1 MHSLGGPCGD
11 IHLGHFK
18 KNINWIEL
26 IEYGVL
32 LLDHHLMLS
41 VPPISNQLPVKTKWW
56 NLPNTLTTSSNVESR
71 QQEDAEQW
79 AVNNNLKVNVA
90 KYMEVVF

>member
-26 IEYGVL
+26 IVL
-32 LLDHHLMLS
+32 
-41 VPPISNQLPVKTKWW
+41 V
-56 NLPNTLTTSSNVESR
+56 LTNS
-71 QQEDAEQW
+71 
-79 AVNNNLKVNVA
+79 
-90 KYMEVVF
+90 